1 MCLGIPGKVVKTY
14 REHDVL
20 MGKVDFSGVLKQVC
34 LEHVSDVQIGQY
46 VLVHVGF
53 ALSKIDEQE
62 AKRVFEFLDQMN
74 QLDELHVPSPQDES
88 DTANL
93 QESYE
98 RGVMN
103 AQAHRDGGGS

>member
-34 LEHVSDVQIGQY
+34 LEHVPDVEIGQY

-53 ALSKIDEQE
+53 ALSKIDADE
-62 AKRVFEFLDQMN
+62 AEKVFEFLRGMD
-74 QLDELHVPSPQDES
+74 QLDELTVPSPDV
-88 DTANL
+88 
-93 QESYE
+93 
-98 RGVMN
+98 GPP
-103 AQAHRDGGGS
+103 